1 MRCLIVPERL
11 GVCHCLKDAIQKTPR
26 QAMDCGTMKRKTL
39 SHTELLR
46 FGVYL
51 LLQQSLS
58 YPDYNN
64 HSVLVSI
71 EICDVFSLSYQH
83 TFQPTFV
90 ESTELATV
98 SVYGTERI
106 LM

>member
-1 MRCLIVPERL
+1 
-11 GVCHCLKDAIQKTPR
+11 
-26 QAMDCGTMKRKTL
+26 MKRKTL
-39 SHTELLR
+39 SHTEPLR

-58 YPDYNN
+58 YPDYSD

-71 EICDVFSLSYQH
+71 EIYDVFSLSYQH
-83 TFQPTFV
+83 TFQPTLA
-90 ESTELATV
+90 ETTELATV

>member
-1 MRCLIVPERL
+1 
-11 GVCHCLKDAIQKTPR
+11 
-26 QAMDCGTMKRKTL
+26 MKRKTL
-39 SHTELLR
+39 SHTEPLR

-51 LLQQSLS
+51 LLQQSLY
-58 YPDYNN
+58 YPDYSN

-71 EICDVFSLSYQH
+71 EIYDVFSLNYQH

-90 ESTELATV
+90 ESAQLATV